1 MQLIKV
7 FLLVMQVASIYFSLQ
22 SVSIQ
27 RTLGTGRKLNV
38 LKTFKRCPGRLLN
51 VLCTFSL
58 HPVSR
63 VLSCLN
69 FSRFP
74 CLLNQT
80 CGLQSKSTGRLM
92 AATRKLKTLLQ
103 HLHEVLSCLLNIY
116 AACIHSF
123 KVIKV
128 TPKTLY

>member
-1 MQLIKV
+1 
-7 FLLVMQVASIYFSLQ
+7 MQVASIYFSLQ

-27 RTLGTGRKLNV
+27 HTLGTGRKLNV
-38 LKTFKRCPGRLLN
+38 HKTFKRRPGRLLN

-74 CLLNQT
+74 CLLNQI
-80 CGLQSKSTGRLM
+80 CGLQSKSTDRLM

-103 HLHEVLSCLLNIY
+103 HLHEVVLTCLLNIY
-116 AACIHSF
+116 AACIYSF